1 MENKLC
7 IYCKYGEKLI
17 YTVIPT
23 GVYCRKK
30 DKVCRED
37 YSCRDFDFSD
47 AKETYSTVDNYR
59 GRYED

>member
-7 IYCKYGEKLI
+7 IYCKHCEKLV

-23 GVYCRKK
+23 GVYCKKK
-30 DKVCRED
+30 DRVCRED
-37 YSCRDFDFSD
+37 YQCGDFEFPEIGE
-47 AKETYSTVDNYR
+47 AYSTVDNYR